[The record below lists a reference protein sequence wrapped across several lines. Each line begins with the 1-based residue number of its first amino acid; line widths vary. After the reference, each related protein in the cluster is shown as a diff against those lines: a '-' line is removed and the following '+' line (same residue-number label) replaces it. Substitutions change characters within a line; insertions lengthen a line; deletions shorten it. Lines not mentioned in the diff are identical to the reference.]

1 MNKTVL
7 EADFKSK
14 HKTYKR
20 LIQRVE
26 PTKSKPA
33 GKRSVFDKYASLQ
46 SRITQH
52 QRALSEL
59 DQVVRIEG

>member
-7 EADFKSK
+7 EADFKNK
-14 HKTYKR
+14 HKTYKK

-33 GKRSVFDKYASLQ
+33 GKKNVFEKYASLQ
-46 SRITQH
+46 SRIAQH
-52 QRALSEL
+52 QRAQSEL